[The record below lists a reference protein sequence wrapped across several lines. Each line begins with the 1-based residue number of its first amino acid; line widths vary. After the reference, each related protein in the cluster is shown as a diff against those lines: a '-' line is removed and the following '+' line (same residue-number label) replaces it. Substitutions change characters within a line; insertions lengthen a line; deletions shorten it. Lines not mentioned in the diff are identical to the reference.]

1 MLEFGQT
8 GEDDAE
14 EPPATSILKLGR
26 VEPAPLRLSPL
37 SSQNNGS
44 APTPSILGLEGLAA
58 GPIRREALVQTTG
71 DSPTDS
77 VLGLSGL
84 TATPLVRRPA
94 PAGADQ
100 TPPNPSLLGLHGVPP
115 APLAILRRGR
125 PGPKPRAPAVLGPS
139 PSFFGLA
146 VAPPSRSEA
155 ASRSFFGLE
164 GVPYAGPLAV
174 ARPDLSALA
183 EPAEVDVPEFEK
195 DVDHHAEPA
204 FPRERAIFVSLVVH
218 ALILLLLLKAPS
230 SFHDPGK
237 GLLAAFV
244 PPPNPDD
251 KVPIIFRAAPGPE
264 RQNPK
269 KSDLSDADRR
279 AGGGDPSKPKA
290 DSPFVAERP
299 GKEGLAPGP
308 KRPAS
313 PPAVP
318 PPGAP
323 VRQAQARPQSVAPG
337 GPKTEDEKMADSAD
351 GFVVP
356 KPQSRP
362 GSDAPGG
369 PAAAPTLQGLRQAI
383 QDAAKGVGGSSGE
396 NGAGFPNP
404 NGGFVDSGPL
414 SFDTSWY
421 DWGPY
426 AAEMIR
432 RIKLHWDVP
441 DLARFG
447 WKGKVTIRFYI
458 RGDGRV
464 EGTTI
469 LRKSDVPPFDYAAF
483 QAIMTSSPFR
493 PLPKDLNSDKEGV
506 TVTFFYNIR
515 PGEEGGSTQ

>member
-1 MLEFGQT
+1 MLELGKGT
-8 GEDDAE
+8 DDAE

-26 VEPAPLRLSPL
+26 VEPGPLRLAPST
-37 SSQNNGS
+37 SRNNGS
-44 APTPSILGLEGLAA
+44 APTPSILGLEGLSVA
-58 GPIRREALVQTTG
+58 PIRREALVRAAG
-71 DSPTDS
+71 DSPAES
-77 VLGLSGL
+77 VLGLAGL
-84 TATPLVRRPA
+84 TPA
-94 PAGADQ
+94 PLTRPPVPPGADPA
-100 TPPNPSLLGLHGVPP
+100 PPNASLLGLHGVPP

-125 PGPKPRAPAVLGPS
+125 PAPRPRPAAAAGAS

-146 VAPPSRSEA
+146 IAPPSRPEP

-174 ARPDLSALA
+174 ARPEIALG
-183 EPAEVDVPEFEK
+183 EPAEIEVPEFEK
-195 DVDHHAEPA
+195 DVDHRAEPA
-204 FPRERAIFVSLVVH
+204 FPRERAILVSLVLH
-218 ALILLLLLKAPS
+218 ALVLLLLLKAPS
-230 SFHDPGK
+230 SVHDPSK

-244 PPPNPDD
+244 PPPNPDE
-251 KVPIIFRAAPGPE
+251 KVPIIFREAPGPE

-279 AGGGDPSKPKA
+279 AGGGDPSKKRA

-308 KRPAS
+308 RRPAS

-323 VRQAQARPQSVAPG
+323 GRQAQARPQTAPPG
-337 GPKTEDEKMADSAD
+337 GAKAEEEEKTAALAD
-351 GFVVP
+351 GLVVP
-356 KPQSRP
+356 KPESKIA
-362 GSDAPGG
+362 SESPGG
-369 PAAAPTLQGLRQAI
+369 PAAAAPTLQGLHQAI
-383 QDAAKGVGGSSGE
+383 RDAAKGVGAPAGEDGS
-396 NGAGFPNP
+396 GFPNP

-447 WKGKVTIRFYI
+447 WKGKVTVRFYI
-458 RGDGRV
+458 RGDGHV
-464 EGTTI
+464 EGATI

-483 QAIMTSSPFR
+483 QAILTSSPFR

-515 PGEEGGSTQ
+515 PGEEGGGTK